1 MRYQVDEENIF
12 TKLFFL
18 SLPQAILKRAEKEKS
33 PKRHRQSKPFDTIE
47 EEKEKLPRKHMESKA
62 VQVSRGFNEI
72 LTRIKPLSRVSSASS
87 SESVSS
93 AGRTRTRQSSHKST
107 SRTSSD
113 SKPVRDSSKC
123 IRHNGHTSTTEG
135 HLRSSHGSRSSRQ
148 TNSSSHENSIEDI
161 RAVVVAPRRSRRSNG
176 TDGMT
181 NERLVVEM
189 VRNKSTIRWIL
200 NFIRRDSQ
208 RKSER
213 KHDHHR
219 TSSSSRLVSGDK
231 VSATR
236 SSHRTK
242 EVSAKE
248 KGELVMD
255 LSVKRFVH
263 TKLKI
268 FFRSQSNRQTMK
280 PTKSLTSPV

>member
-1 MRYQVDEENIF
+1 MINHSPNVERTPKSTISKSKISTETPNPIYENVKSTKGYDRKLDLQRDEMILKELNEAADEVVKNVGTMRKPVDVEIF
-12 TKLFFL
+12 LTKLFF
-18 SLPQAILKRAEKEKS
+18 SVSPFSPQAILKRAEKEKS

-93 AGRTRTRQSSHKST
+93 AGRTRQSTHKST

-113 SKPVRDSSKC
+113 NKAVRDSSKC
-123 IRHNGHTSTTEG
+123 SRHNGHSSTDG

-181 NERLVVEM
+181 NERLVV
-189 VRNKSTIRWIL
+189 RNC
-200 NFIRRDSQ
+200 
-208 RKSER
+208 
-213 KHDHHR
+213 
-219 TSSSSRLVSGDK
+219 
-231 VSATR
+231 
-236 SSHRTK
+236 
-242 EVSAKE
+242 
-248 KGELVMD
+248 
-255 LSVKRFVH
+255 
-263 TKLKI
+263 
-268 FFRSQSNRQTMK
+268 
-280 PTKSLTSPV
+280 